1 MLPDER
7 KRVQRGQARRAL
19 SVFNAQ
25 LGSDASQE
33 LRSSLLHWQRA
44 AQKEQVPGLD
54 CFNIR
59 AKRSWWTRQF
69 YAKVFQPLFG
79 TGVRCVRGHLRHHR
93 PRCAP
98 PSTCS
103 TSPVTWLASVR
114 KNTACAMS
122 FALEI
127 CPSGDSVRRKSLG
140 LFSCSGVSTTPGA
153 TTFTRMPCGAY
164 SIARLRDIASIPPLV
179 IIGKDAVTAAS
190 G

>member
-1 MLPDER
+1 MLLGEC
-7 KRVQRGQARRAL
+7 KRIQRGQATRAPPFFDVQL
-19 SVFNAQ
+19 S
-25 LGSDASQE
+25 SDTSQE
-33 LRSSLLHWQRA
+33 PGYSLLHWQRA

-79 TGVRCVRGHLRHHR
+79 TGVRCVRGHLHHHR

-114 KNTACAMS
+114 
-122 FALEI
+122 
-127 CPSGDSVRRKSLG
+127 
-140 LFSCSGVSTTPGA
+140 
-153 TTFTRMPCGAY
+153 
-164 SIARLRDIASIPPLV
+164 
-179 IIGKDAVTAAS
+179 
-190 G
+190 